1 MISLEQIQLLEKK
14 VEQAV
19 ARITQLQSLNE
30 SLEAK
35 CQELTENNN
44 ALKERIVSLEADQ
57 NKIEQGILKALDKLH
72 AVENAVL
79 STGSELTKTGDAQSP
94 VVENL
99 QAQSNQNTNQENLNS
114 STIEEEVDNISDND
128 NFSDIEE
135 NPEEIVLPVENSVDF
150 QENGTINQNSFDS
163 INSINSINSIDSI
176 DSIDDEIEDSDSFEG
191 GMEISFDDIAEI
203 GTSNIDNTTYAAPT
217 PEKPYDI
224 F

>member
-19 ARITQLQSLNE
+19 ARITQLQSLNA

-44 ALKERIVSLEADQ
+44 ALKERIVAFEADQ

-79 STGSELTKTGDAQSP
+79 STGSELTKSGDIKSP
-94 VVENL
+94 EFENS
-99 QAQSNQNTNQENLNS
+99 QVTSNQNAIQENVNS
-114 STIEEEVDNISDND
+114 SAPMEEDIENISDNINID
-128 NFSDIEE
+128 E
-135 NPEEIVLPVENSVDF
+135 NTEEIILPVERNTSF
-150 QENGTINQNSFDS
+150 QENEISPNDNFDS
-163 INSINSINSIDSI
+163 TIE
-176 DSIDDEIEDSDSFEG
+176 EIEDSDSFDG
-191 GMEISFDDIAEI
+191 GMEISFDDIADI
-203 GTSNIDNTTYAAPT
+203 STSNNSSTSYAAPT